1 MDIDRSILHEE
12 IISRLPT
19 SKIIINDALSPSEYK
34 QYQSL
39 KPTAKSLGF
48 AFVWHS
54 GGKFLVRWK
63 NNQKAYIFNSVTD
76 LNTIRDL
83 YTITKTSTQL
93 LTQIRDT
100 INTDNNSRN
109 TGQNNSRQE

>member
-12 IISRLPT
+12 FISHLPT
-19 SKIIINDALSPSEYK
+19 TKMIINDLLSPSEYK
-34 QYQSL
+34 QYQSF
-39 KPTAKSLGF
+39 AKGLGF
-48 AFVWHS
+48 VFVWNS

-63 NNQKAYIFNSVTD
+63 NNQKAYTFNSVTN

-83 YTITKTSTQL
+83 YTIARTSTQL
-93 LTQIRDT
+93 LPQIRDT
-100 INTDNNSRN
+100 MNTDNNSRK